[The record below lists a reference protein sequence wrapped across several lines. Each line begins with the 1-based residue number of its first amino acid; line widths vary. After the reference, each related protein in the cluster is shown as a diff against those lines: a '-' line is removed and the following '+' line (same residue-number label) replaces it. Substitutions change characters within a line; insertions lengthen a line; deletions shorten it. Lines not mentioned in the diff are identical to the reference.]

1 MRISSNGAMRPPV
14 VGKIASPSSPTVAQ
28 QSSPPRAASTNG
40 GNGNHA
46 GTPTSDGDSV
56 RLIAAFNG
64 IAADSTTTINGTVH
78 QSTDVQM
85 SPPTDYSSQSN
96 QACSPARPEAES
108 QHAPVVP
115 LSGYHV
121 HMNGYSMP
129 NGAVMRPPNGFTLQ
143 QMSSFKM
150 AFPQNAGGTPS
161 ASSILRAPRS
171 EWRTLQWAWPGVL
184 LVASPHQQPVQL
196 NEGMPSPH
204 VMPGNLPTRT
214 LSANGMWTTN
224 CAGIINVPPQVGQ
237 LLQNQY
243 VMSPHMQH
251 NNPSPLP
258 SSIPLP
264 SHQSPPP
271 HPPPPQTMKMASP
284 SLQHQQVVQSSQ
296 GRY

>member
-56 RLIAAFNG
+56 RLITAFNG

-115 LSGYHV
+115 LSSYRI

-150 AFPQNAGGTPS
+150 VFPQNAEGRPVQVPYSGHLAQNGAHFNGQLAGGANLNIKHPHG
-161 ASSILRAPRS
+161 R
-171 EWRTLQWAWPGVL
+171 QWPGVL
-184 LVASPHQQPVQL
+184 LVASPHQQPAQL
-196 NEGMPSPH
+196 NEGTPSPH
-204 VMPGNLPTRT
+204 VTPGNLPTHT
-214 LSANGMWTTN
+214 PSANGMQTTN
-224 CAGIINVPPQVGQ
+224 RARIINVPPQVGQ

-258 SSIPLP
+258 SS
-264 SHQSPPP
+264 
-271 HPPPPQTMKMASP
+271 AA
-284 SLQHQQVVQSSQ
+284 VVRTEPWFGSQ
-296 GRY
+296 KLSNPEPDH